1 MMFNYVMY
9 KRDQQSILKNK
20 DARKRNQ
27 TSNRIKA
34 ADINILLNRVRLNK
48 KNAFKKKMVLTFL
61 SAGIVGLIIF
71 FSII

>member
-1 MMFNYVMY
+1 MFNYVMY
-9 KRDQQSILKNK
+9 KRDQQSILKNN
-20 DARKRNQ
+20 DASKLNQ
-27 TSNRIKA
+27 TSNRTKA

-61 SAGIVGLIIF
+61 FVGIVGLIIF

>member
-1 MMFNYVMY
+1 MFKYVMY
-9 KRDQQSILKNK
+9 KQDQQSILKNN

-61 SAGIVGLIIF
+61 FAGIMGSIIF
-71 FSII
+71 FSLI

>member
-1 MMFNYVMY
+1 MFNYIMY
-9 KRDQQSILKNK
+9 KQDQQSILKNN

>member
-1 MMFNYVMY
+1 MY
-9 KRDQQSILKNK
+9 KQDQQSILKNN

-61 SAGIVGLIIF
+61 FTGIVGLIIF
-71 FSII
+71 FSLI

>member
-1 MMFNYVMY
+1 MFNYVMY
-9 KRDQQSILKNK
+9 KQDQQSILKNN

-48 KNAFKKKMVLTFL
+48 KNAFKKKMFLTFL
-61 SAGIVGLIIF
+61 VAGIVGLIIF

>member
-1 MMFNYVMY
+1 MFKYAMY
-9 KRDQQSILKNK
+9 KQDQQNILKNN

-48 KNAFKKKMVLTFL
+48 KNAFKKKMFLTFL
-61 SAGIVGLIIF
+61 FAGIVGLIIF

>member
-1 MMFNYVMY
+1 MFKYVMY
-9 KRDQQSILKNK
+9 KQDQQSILKNK

-61 SAGIVGLIIF
+61 FAGIVGLIIF

>member
-1 MMFNYVMY
+1 MFKYVMY
-9 KRDQQSILKNK
+9 KQDQQSILKNN

-61 SAGIVGLIIF
+61 FAGIVGLIIF

>member
-1 MMFNYVMY
+1 MFNYVMY
-9 KRDQQSILKNK
+9 KQDQQSILKNN

-48 KNAFKKKMVLTFL
+48 KNAFKKKMALTFL

>member
-1 MMFNYVMY
+1 MFNYIMY
-9 KRDQQSILKNK
+9 KQDQQSILKNN

-61 SAGIVGLIIF
+61 FTGIVGLIIF
-71 FSII
+71 FSLI

>member
-1 MMFNYVMY
+1 MY
-9 KRDQQSILKNK
+9 KQDQQSILKNK

-61 SAGIVGLIIF
+61 FTGIVGLITIF
-71 FSII
+71 LII

>member
-9 KRDQQSILKNK
+9 KQDQQSILKNN

-48 KNAFKKKMVLTFL
+48 KNAFKKKMFLTFL
-61 SAGIVGLIIF
+61 FASIVGLIIF

>member
-1 MMFNYVMY
+1 MFNYVMY
-9 KRDQQSILKNK
+9 KQDQKSILKNN
-20 DARKRNQ
+20 DARKRHQ
-27 TSNRIKA
+27 TNNKIKA

-61 SAGIVGLIIF
+61 FAGIVGLIIF

>member
-1 MMFNYVMY
+1 MFKYVMY
-9 KRDQQSILKNK
+9 KRDQQSILKNN
-20 DARKRNQ
+20 DASKLNQ
-27 TSNRIKA
+27 TSNRTKA

-61 SAGIVGLIIF
+61 FAGIVGLIIF

>member
-1 MMFNYVMY
+1 MFKYVMY
-9 KRDQQSILKNK
+9 KQDQQSILKNK

-48 KNAFKKKMVLTFL
+48 KNAFKKKMFLTFL
-61 SAGIVGLIIF
+61 FIGIAGLITF

>member
-1 MMFNYVMY
+1 MFNYVMY
-9 KRDQQSILKNK
+9 KQDQQSILKNN

-27 TSNRIKA
+27 TSNRTKA

-61 SAGIVGLIIF
+61 FTGIVGLIIF
-71 FSII
+71 SII

>member
-1 MMFNYVMY
+1 MY
-9 KRDQQSILKNK
+9 KQDQQSILKNN

-61 SAGIVGLIIF
+61 FAGIVGLIIF

>member
-1 MMFNYVMY
+1 MY
-9 KRDQQSILKNK
+9 KQDQQSILKNN

-27 TSNRIKA
+27 TSNRTKA

-61 SAGIVGLIIF
+61 FTGIVGLIIF
-71 FSII
+71 SII

>member
-1 MMFNYVMY
+1 MFNYVMY
-9 KRDQQSILKNK
+9 KQDQQSILKNN

-27 TSNRIKA
+27 TSNRTKA

-61 SAGIVGLIIF
+61 FTGIVGLITF
-71 FSII
+71 FLII

>member
-1 MMFNYVMY
+1 MFNYVMY
-9 KRDQQSILKNK
+9 KQDQQSILKNN

-27 TSNRIKA
+27 TSNRTKA

-61 SAGIVGLIIF
+61 FTGIVGLITIF
-71 FSII
+71 LII

>member
-9 KRDQQSILKNK
+9 KQDQQSILKNN
-20 DARKRNQ
+20 DARKQHQ

-34 ADINILLNRVRLNK
+34 VDINILLNRVRLNK
-48 KNAFKKKMVLTFL
+48 KNAFKKKMALTFL

>member
-9 KRDQQSILKNK
+9 KQDQQSILKNN
-20 DARKRNQ
+20 DARKRHQ

-61 SAGIVGLIIF
+61 FTGIVGLITI

>member
-1 MMFNYVMY
+1 MFNYVMY
-9 KRDQQSILKNK
+9 KRDQQSILKNN
-20 DARKRNQ
+20 DASKLNQ
-27 TSNRIKA
+27 TSNRTKA

-61 SAGIVGLIIF
+61 FAGIVGLIIF

>member
-1 MMFNYVMY
+1 MFNYVMY
-9 KRDQQSILKNK
+9 KQDQQSILKNN

-61 SAGIVGLIIF
+61 FTGIVGLIIF
-71 FSII
+71 SII

>member
-1 MMFNYVMY
+1 MFNYVMY
-9 KRDQQSILKNK
+9 KQDQKSILKNN
-20 DARKRNQ
+20 DARKRHQ
-27 TSNRIKA
+27 ISNKIKA

-61 SAGIVGLIIF
+61 VGGIVGLIIF

>member
-1 MMFNYVMY
+1 MFNYVMY
-9 KRDQQSILKNK
+9 KQDQQSILKNN
-20 DARKRNQ
+20 DARKRHQ

-61 SAGIVGLIIF
+61 FAGITGLIIF